1 MTYTAQP
8 GKSQFGFP
16 QGHTN
21 AAGTWE
27 RNGSDMFSCKIPI
40 DYTLADATVLYTVP
54 IRARLI
60 AAYWEI
66 TADWTGGSSSAIG
79 LSSSK
84 APHNTKG
91 DIHGGA
97 SGDVAATLVASAG
110 VVRGTQGLSVTAT
123 PFVVVLE
130 AADTIKFD
138 RITSAFT
145 AGTGYVHLEWRV
157 VG

>member
-1 MTYTAQP
+1 MAYQAQP
-8 GKSQFGFP
+8 SKSLLGHP

-21 AAGTWE
+21 AAGVWE
-27 RNGSDMFSCKIPI
+27 RNGGETYACKIPI
-40 DYTLADATVLYTVP
+40 DYTLADAAVLFTVP
-54 IRARLI
+54 LRSRLI
-60 AAYWEI
+60 AAFWEI

-79 LSSSK
+79 LSASR
-84 APHNTKG
+84 APHTAKG

-97 SGDVAATLVASAG
+97 AGDLAATLVAASG

-138 RITSAFT
+138 RITSAYT

>member
-1 MTYTAQP
+1 MAYQAQP
-8 GKSQFGFP
+8 SKSSLGFP
-16 QGHTN
+16 QGHIN
-21 AAGTWE
+21 AAGVWE
-27 RNGSDMFSCKIPI
+27 RNGGETFACKIPI
-40 DYTLADATVLYTVP
+40 DFSIADAAVLFTLP
-54 IRARLI
+54 IRARLV
-60 AAYWEI
+60 AAFWEI

-97 SGDVAATLVASAG
+97 AGDVAATLVASAG
-110 VVRGTQGLSVTAT
+110 VVRGTQGLSITAT